1 MILSSAFLRFALP
14 LFGALGM
21 AGVLSGCSGASNTSA
36 LPDVK
41 PASLT
46 SASQVRLPLDSFQPT
61 FAQQTLVGN
70 AVTKLADRCLSQRGF
85 SAGPAF
91 LGHVDNPISA
101 VDMSAVQWLTVQAAE
116 KYGFNQPLPA
126 AVRQYSQTEWAAGG
140 VFALKPAVRKAF
152 YQGGCLS
159 QAATQVAK
167 GIGSAVALGGS
178 PQQAP
183 GYTTYYELAWP
194 GLPMQLEEEAVNET
208 EADPHAAAVTSAWRS
223 CMQQEGYK
231 YASPADALAD
241 PRWASGTVAA
251 NALSANRG
259 LQVKVAV
266 ADARCQE
273 SVNFAGIR
281 LALLTAYQER
291 LIKAYTRQL
300 HEYEAQF
307 STLVANARLI
317 LAGRDS

>member
-1 MILSSAFLRFALP
+1 MILSSAFRRFALP

-21 AGVLSGCSGASNTSA
+21 VGVLSCCSGASNTSA

-46 SASQVRLPLDSFQPT
+46 SASQVRLPLDSLQPT

-91 LGHVDNPISA
+91 LGHVDNPIST

-116 KYGFNQPLPA
+116 KYGFNQP
-126 AVRQYSQTEWAAGG
+126 
-140 VFALKPAVRKAF
+140 
-152 YQGGCLS
+152 
-159 QAATQVAK
+159 
-167 GIGSAVALGGS
+167 
-178 PQQAP
+178 P
-183 GYTTYYELAWP
+183 GYTTYYELVWP

-259 LQVKVAV
+259 P
-266 ADARCQE
+266 
-273 SVNFAGIR
+273 AGKGGR
-281 LALLTAYQER
+281 RRRPLSRE
-291 LIKAYTRQL
+291 RQL
-300 HEYEAQF
+300 RRHPARPADRLPRTADQGVHAAAARIR
-307 STLVANARLI
+307 STVLHPCSQRPANPGWTRLVTQKRR
-317 LAGRDS
+317 RDR